1 MKYLSFLTAVGVASL
16 SAASAIQA
24 RAPVLND
31 VLKAHNDFRAKHG
44 AAALTWSDTLA
55 SAAQTWANKCVFQH
69 SGGAVGP
76 YGENLAAG
84 SGGGYNALSG
94 VKSWT
99 DEASSYNPSNPQPS
113 HFTQVVWK
121 GSKQLGCAVAQC
133 GDKIFGPQ
141 FPTSTFLVC
150 EYSPPGNV
158 IGQFP
163 QNVQK

>member
-1 MKYLSFLTAVGVASL
+1 MKLLSLLTVAGVASL
-16 SAASAIQA
+16 SAASAIEA

-44 AAALTWSDTLA
+44 AAKLTWSDTLA
-55 SAAQTWANKCVFQH
+55 NAAQKWANRCEFKH
-69 SGGAVGP
+69 SGGAV
-76 YGENLAAG
+76 ENLAAG
-84 SGGGYNALSG
+84 SGGGYTALSG

-141 FPTSTFLVC
+141 FPTSLFLIC